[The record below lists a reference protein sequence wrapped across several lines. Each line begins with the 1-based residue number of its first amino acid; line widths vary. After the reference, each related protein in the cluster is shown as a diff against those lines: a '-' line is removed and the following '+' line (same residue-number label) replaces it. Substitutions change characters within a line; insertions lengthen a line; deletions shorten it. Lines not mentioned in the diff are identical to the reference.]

1 MWTKRFDSE
10 TAANARNDSVEL
22 IGIWV
27 TNRERKGLGSNLD
40 IDIQLIGYLLDV
52 RLKLPIKLQALLE
65 SRSPR

>member
-1 MWTKRFDSE
+1 M
-10 TAANARNDSVEL
+10 AANASVEL

-27 TNRERKGLGSNLD
+27 TDRERKGLGSNLD

>member
-1 MWTKRFDSE
+1 M
-10 TAANARNDSVEL
+10 AANARNDSVEL

-27 TNRERKGLGSNLD
+27 TDRERKGLGSNLD